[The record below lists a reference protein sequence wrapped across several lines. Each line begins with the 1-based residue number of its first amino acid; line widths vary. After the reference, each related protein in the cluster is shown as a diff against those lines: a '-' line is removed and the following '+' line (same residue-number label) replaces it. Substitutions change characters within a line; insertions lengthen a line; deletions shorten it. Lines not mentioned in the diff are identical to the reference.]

1 MPSNL
6 QPRLMQD
13 ITDTIF
19 EVSQVAMPKLD
30 EKTGT
35 QKLDFE
41 TKLPVWMVVLY
52 ARGRG
57 WSAVFNVA
65 VCNVE
70 KPTADVCEQVQ
81 TWLNSLATT
90 CQCCAQ
96 GKDARR
102 PARQQ
107 RCCAAGACCSA
118 FPATST
124 LGDARKVIRS
134 ALSHAQTEELV
145 ARNVAGLAKLP
156 ASRKRKGKAW
166 STD

>member
-65 VCNVE
+65 VINAE
-70 KPTADVCEQVQ
+70 KPTADVCEQVVPVG
-81 TWLNSLATT
+81 LE
-90 CQCCAQ
+90 
-96 GKDARR
+96 
-102 PARQQ
+102 
-107 RCCAAGACCSA
+107 A
-118 FPATST
+118 FPWA
-124 LGDARKVIRS
+124 
-134 ALSHAQTEELV
+134 
-145 ARNVAGLAKLP
+145 N
-156 ASRKRKGKAW
+156 KRKDGDINSGVSFKCTALQPVETRVPALAAAA
-166 STD
+166 S

>member
-19 EVSQVAMPKLD
+19 EVSQPATAKLD

-65 VCNVE
+65 VINAE
-70 KPTADVCEQVQ
+70 KPTADVCEQVVPVG
-81 TWLNSLATT
+81 LE
-90 CQCCAQ
+90 
-96 GKDARR
+96 
-102 PARQQ
+102 
-107 RCCAAGACCSA
+107 A
-118 FPATST
+118 FPWA
-124 LGDARKVIRS
+124 
-134 ALSHAQTEELV
+134 
-145 ARNVAGLAKLP
+145 N
-156 ASRKRKGKAW
+156 KRKDGDINSGVSFKCTALQPVETRVPALAAAA
-166 STD
+166 S

>member
-1 MPSNL
+1 
-6 QPRLMQD
+6 
-13 ITDTIF
+13 
-19 EVSQVAMPKLD
+19 
-30 EKTGT
+30 
-35 QKLDFE
+35 
-41 TKLPVWMVVLY
+41 MVVLY

-102 PARQQ
+102 PAVSGI
-107 RCCAAGACCSA
+107 AARPVRA
-118 FPATST
+118 
-124 LGDARKVIRS
+124 ARRS
-134 ALSHAQTEELV
+134 
-145 ARNVAGLAKLP
+145 R
-156 ASRKRKGKAW
+156 
-166 STD
+166 

>member
-19 EVSQVAMPKLD
+19 EVSQPATPKLD

-65 VCNVE
+65 VCNVD
-70 KPTADVCEQVQ
+70 KPTADVCEQVVPVG
-81 TWLNSLATT
+81 LE
-90 CQCCAQ
+90 
-96 GKDARR
+96 
-102 PARQQ
+102 
-107 RCCAAGACCSA
+107 A
-118 FPATST
+118 FPWA
-124 LGDARKVIRS
+124 
-134 ALSHAQTEELV
+134 
-145 ARNVAGLAKLP
+145 N
-156 ASRKRKGKAW
+156 KRKDGDINSGVSFKCTALQPVE
-166 STD
+166 TRVPAMAGTAA

>member
-19 EVSQVAMPKLD
+19 EVSQPAMPKLD

-65 VCNVE
+65 VTNVE
-70 KPTADVCEQVQ
+70 KPTADVCEQVVPVGLEAFP
-81 TWLNSLATT
+81 WANKRKDGDINSGVSFKCSALEPVET
-90 CQCCAQ
+90 
-96 GKDARR
+96 RV
-102 PARQQ
+102 PVI
-107 RCCAAGACCSA
+107 AGAA
-118 FPATST
+118 A
-124 LGDARKVIRS
+124 
-134 ALSHAQTEELV
+134 
-145 ARNVAGLAKLP
+145 
-156 ASRKRKGKAW
+156 
-166 STD
+166 